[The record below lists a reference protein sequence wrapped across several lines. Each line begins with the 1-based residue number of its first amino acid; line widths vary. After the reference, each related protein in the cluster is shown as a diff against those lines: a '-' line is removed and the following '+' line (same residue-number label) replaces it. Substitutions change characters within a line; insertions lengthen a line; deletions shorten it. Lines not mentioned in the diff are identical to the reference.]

1 MPRLAVRKK
10 ASENVQESVAGNSER
25 RSLMGKFF
33 YNVALACFTV
43 LVLGN
48 VTEVLSAITGNE
60 STNAVAAVLLG
71 LTATALAVYIANR
84 ILKGGK

>member
-1 MPRLAVRKK
+1 
-10 ASENVQESVAGNSER
+10 
-25 RSLMGKFF
+25 MGKFF

-48 VTEVLSAITGNE
+48 VTAVLSAITGNE
-60 STNAVAAVLLG
+60 STNAVAAVMLG
-71 LTATALAVYIANR
+71 LTATALAAYIANR